1 MKQKI
6 HTSCHTKPSLRVA
19 KPFGKLKTGFEKSS
33 THFQI
38 SKLTHLLIFS
48 FFFLLSSFFSY
59 GQEYQ
64 WQWAKSGGGEMGTYA
79 FTFYKTS
86 DEHIID
92 IAIDNNNNYYY
103 LSRLNGNSPMYNDES
118 LQENMA
124 LEHYGGKDILLLS
137 TDENGN
143 YRWHQVIGGQL
154 SGDRAYN
161 VVVDNN
167 DGVYVNALLV
177 TTAIEGDNN
186 SYTHLSPEVTLPKIP
201 ENWDYTV
208 AHSAFKTSFLL
219 KYAQSD
225 GSLLAYKAYQ
235 GEVNFAN
242 GNAGA
247 SSLWID
253 SEDHLHTYV
262 SLKNGTHLDGLVSVN
277 DVDENDFN
285 DYRTYLIQMDTSLNI
300 VGTPREFPAMN
311 NSPQNHF
318 FAYNEE
324 LNTYYIGGRNEGT
337 QNFSYND
344 VEIEEHAFILAIDG
358 ETLEEEWRRGFNI
371 TQNPVD
377 ELYSMYID
385 DTHNIYLSG
394 MYPYNISNPTLQE
407 RYFGD
412 YELPVNIGGE
422 IFARVPY
429 TIKLNSEGVVQWVS
443 VPDSYTNNSA
453 GARNTNYDVA
463 VVNNEVITVP
473 NSRSAVWGTYEVGSE
488 YSSVPAVV
496 RLNPETGEV
505 LGVTHIE
512 GFGSFTKVVGDQ
524 NGDLVLGGYFF
535 GQMFSDNEGL
545 PTLQSANNYT
555 DFFMTKLVL
564 DTDSSTDNFLQA
576 NIKVYPNPTTDI
588 VYFETEEQLQTYEL
602 YNMLGQ
608 RVKQGTLANS
618 PQIDLSSLTSGT
630 YFIKVITK
638 AGDTGM

>member
-1 MKQKI
+1 MKQTL
-6 HTSCHTKPSLRVA
+6 HTPIL
-19 KPFGKLKTGFEKSS
+19 SS
-33 THFQI
+33 RDNEGSHFQI
-38 SKLTHLLIFS
+38 SKLSQLGIFS
-48 FFFLLSSFFSY
+48 LLFFLSSFFSY

-64 WQWAKSGGGEMGTYA
+64 WQWAKSGGGELGFSGDIY
-79 FTFYKTS
+79 TS
-86 DEHIID
+86 FRDEGIMD
-92 IAIDNNNNYYY
+92 IAVDSNNNYYY
-103 LSRLNGNSPMYNDES
+103 LSRLNGNSPMYTDDS
-118 LQENMA
+118 LPENIA

-137 TDENGN
+137 TDEEGN

-337 QNFSYND
+337 QNFSYNN
-344 VEIEEHAFILAIDG
+344 VEIQGNAFILAINAD
-358 ETLEEEWRRGFNI
+358 TLEEEWRREFDDLRSVRFS
-371 TQNPVD
+371 TVV
-377 ELYSMYID
+377 ID
-385 DTHNIYLSG
+385 DYSNIYLSG
-394 MYPYNISNPTLQE
+394 RYNYSNASEQ

-412 YELPVNIGGE
+412 YAMPVNIGGE
-422 IFARVPY
+422 SFAHVPFA
-429 TIKLNSEGVVQWVS
+429 IKLNSDGEVQWVR
-443 VPDSYTNNSA
+443 VPDSFTNQFSPEKQNDNESIA
-453 GARNTNYDVA
+453 VINGEVVMVPRNPGST
-463 VVNNEVITVP
+463 
-473 NSRSAVWGTYEVGSE
+473 WGDFEIV
-488 YSSVPAVV
+488 SSQDYNTVPAVV
-496 RLNPETGEV
+496 RLNADTGEV
-505 LGVTHIE
+505 IGATHLE
-512 GFGSFTKVVGDQ
+512 GYGAFTKVVGDQ
-524 NGDLVLGGYFF
+524 NGDIVLGGSFF
-535 GQMFSDNEGL
+535 GQMFSDNEEIS
-545 PTLQSANNYT
+545 TLQAISNRT

-608 RVKQGTLANS
+608 RVKQGIFANS
-618 PQIDLSSLTSGT
+618 PQIDLSSFTSGT

-638 AGDTGM
+638 AGDTGIFKVVKKY